1 MNNTHI
7 EHPEDTIL
15 TGDLSVFDVLYD
27 EAFISMKMDGMS
39 LVWGTNPVNGKF
51 FVCTKAAFNKK
62 KIRLCYTTDDIF
74 THFGHQIE
82 VVEILSYCLKYLPR
96 TENIYW
102 GDWLG
107 FGRTDVL
114 TQNTLTYVF
123 PEAISQ
129 KLVIAPHTQVF
140 VTQDGLL
147 SNAVCKP
154 LTETFVDTAII
165 KWVQPCVD
173 RLGLKSNAPNINTDK
188 IKFLTKKEAE
198 KAKTAINTLIKSGQS
213 LTPGDE
219 PKLNDILGCPFL
231 TNLYLL
237 VIDIKHDIM
246 DSLIVNDAP
255 EAYLPNGQKC
265 EGEGYVLHSVTYGSV
280 KLVDRTEF
288 AYANFHNGFGV

>member
-15 TGDLSVFDVLYD
+15 TGDLSVFDALYD

-39 LVWGTNPVNGKF
+39 LVWGTNPANGKF
-51 FVCTKAAFNKK
+51 FVSTKAAFNKK

-102 GDWLG
+102 ADWLG

-154 LTETFVDTAII
+154 LTEIFVDTAII

-173 RLGLKSNAPNINTDK
+173 RLGLKSDVPNINTDK
-188 IKFLTKKEAE
+188 IKFLTDKEAA
-198 KAKTAINTLIKSGQS
+198 KAKTAINALIKSGQS
-213 LTPGDE
+213 ITPGDGST
-219 PKLNDILGCPFL
+219 LTDILGCPYL
-231 TNLYLL
+231 ANLYLL
-237 VIDIKHDIM
+237 VIDIKHVIM
-246 DSLIVNDAP
+246 ESLIVNDAP
-255 EAYLPNGQKC
+255 EAYLPNGQLC
-265 EGEGYVLHSVTYGSV
+265 EGEGYVLHSVAHGSV

-288 AYANFHNGFGV
+288 AYANFHNGYGV

>member
-1 MNNTHI
+1 MKNTHI

-15 TGDLSVFDVLYD
+15 TGDLSVFDALYD

-39 LVWGTNPVNGKF
+39 LVWGTNPTNGKF
-51 FVCTKAAFNKK
+51 FVSTKAAFNKK

-107 FGRTDVL
+107 FGRTDVI

-154 LTETFVDTAII
+154 LTEIFVDTAII

-173 RLGLKSNAPNINTDK
+173 RLGLKSDVPNINTDK
-188 IKFLTKKEAE
+188 IKFLTDKEAA

-213 LTPGDE
+213 ITPGDGST
-219 PKLNDILGCPFL
+219 LTDILGCPYL
-231 TNLYLL
+231 ANLYLL
-237 VIDIKHDIM
+237 VIDIKHEIM

-255 EAYLPNGQKC
+255 EAYLPNGQRT
-265 EGEGYVLHSVTYGSV
+265 EGEGYVFHSVAHGSI

-288 AYANFHNGFGV
+288 AYANFRNGYGV